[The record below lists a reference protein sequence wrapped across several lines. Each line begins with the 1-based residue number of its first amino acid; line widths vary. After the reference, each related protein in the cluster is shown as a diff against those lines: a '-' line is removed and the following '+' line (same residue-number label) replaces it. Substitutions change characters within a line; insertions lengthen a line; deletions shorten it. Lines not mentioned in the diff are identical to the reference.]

1 MKVFGWPQQ
10 FDGARLASA
19 VARTVPIKMLMSLL
33 AEALNPAVP
42 LAFRYLTFY
51 KILELELRKNG
62 YWTGLDDYL
71 KQYEQKFAGLHTSKA
86 KLKNFCTTIAIS
98 AHISRQDGA
107 TRLASRD

>member
-1 MKVFGWPQQ
+1 
-10 FDGARLASA
+10 
-19 VARTVPIKMLMSLL
+19 MLMSLL

-86 KLKNFCTTIAIS
+86 KLKNFLHNYRDKC
-98 AHISRQDGA
+98 AHIKTGWQRPDWPHGISIKGC
-107 TRLASRD
+107 